1 MSVESNPWQDTFMQE
16 CEILR
21 SEMQEHQVKIEGEFV
36 SKEFMLT
43 KLELSETLVM
53 LYLAVERG
61 DHTRL
66 YNSIIRTYHKLYQH
80 AATIDNYMII
90 PCQLRLDSWRCF
102 SATRIYES
110 MRKRVKAIM
119 KHCREDPRRLMRPDP

>member
-1 MSVESNPWQDTFMQE
+1 MQE

-80 AATIDNYMII
+80 ATTR
-90 PCQLRLDSWRCF
+90 QLYDHNHTLSTSFRLLALLF
-102 SATRIYES
+102 SHPN
-110 MRKRVKAIM
+110 V
-119 KHCREDPRRLMRPDP
+119 